1 MNKLFMIL
9 AILLSLS
16 IAMPI
21 LSHADSNK
29 YISLEELEGLST
41 NARNEIVKKRLK
53 ELKDSQKASQN
64 IVGKVAN
71 VDPKNLEAW
80 ANLIST
86 TIKTVC
92 NDLSITVNEFAKTN
106 VGKITMCLIVYKVI
120 GKDLKG
126 IIFGILLWIV
136 TMPLIV
142 MSFVHFHTRY
152 KSKTLDKDGKV
163 VDISYTKRYHWESG
177 EAKGFSALA
186 HTALFVGFT
195 ILCAVMV
202 TL

>member
-16 IAMPI
+16 IAMPV

-53 ELKDSQKASQN
+53 ELKASQG
-64 IVGKVAN
+64 IIGEVAN
-71 VDPKNLEAW
+71 ADPENLKVW

-106 VGKITMCLIVYKVI
+106 VGKITMFLIVYKII

-126 IIFGILLWIV
+126 VIFGILLWIV

-152 KSKTLDKDGKV
+152 KSKTLGEDGKV
-163 VDISYTKRYHWESG
+163 ADIDYVKRYHWESG
-177 EAKGFSALA
+177 EAKSFSALSHA
-186 HTALFVGFT
+186 IFFAGLT